1 LIAELVAM
9 DLDPYRQRI
18 VINKG
23 SMDGVC
29 AGQSLLDAYGVMG

>member
-1 LIAELVAM
+1 MITELVVM

-23 SMDGVC
+23 SIDGVC
-29 AGQSLLDAYGVMG
+29 AGQPLLDAYGVMG